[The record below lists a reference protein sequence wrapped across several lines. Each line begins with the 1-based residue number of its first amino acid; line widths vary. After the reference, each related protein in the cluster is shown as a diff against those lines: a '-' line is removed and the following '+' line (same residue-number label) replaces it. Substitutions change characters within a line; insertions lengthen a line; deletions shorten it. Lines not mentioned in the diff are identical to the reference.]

1 MNHTQITEL
10 LDRYWEGET
19 TLVEERQ
26 LRDYF
31 TSGKIDD
38 RFRDVAPLFMALHQE
53 VLQVKAPQHLGA
65 AIEPAP
71 LRVTGFNVWK
81 KYMAAAVLTGVIAI
95 GGWMYL
101 NSSGHSERQ
110 QIAATPAPA
119 MPAAETP
126 EIQNQPVQQLAIVS
140 TTPAKKTIF
149 KRPRKNRDNQF
160 SQEEA
165 LRAAEEIKAALAL
178 VSRKLNKGKVDA
190 AKTLNKVEIV
200 DQYFKQG

>member
-19 TLVEERQ
+19 TLVEERL
-26 LRDYF
+26 LRNYF

-38 RFRDVAPLFMALHQE
+38 RFRDVAPLFMALQQE
-53 VLQVKAPQHLGA
+53 VLQVKAPHHLGT

-71 LRVTGFNVWK
+71 LRVTGFTVWK

-95 GGWMYL
+95 GGWMYF
-101 NSSGHSERQ
+101 NGSGQTGSQ

-119 MPAAETP
+119 TPKTATP
-126 EIQNQPVQQLAIVS
+126 EIQTTPVQQVAAAG
-140 TTPAKKTIF
+140 TAPQKKTIA
-149 KRPRKNRDNQF
+149 KRPRKNREDQF

>member
-19 TLVEERQ
+19 TLVEERR

-53 VLQVKAPQHLGA
+53 AGEVRAPQHLGA

-95 GGWMYL
+95 GGWMYF
-101 NSSGHSERQ
+101 NGSDQSGRQ
-110 QIAATPAPA
+110 QIAATPTPV
-119 MPAAETP
+119 MPQAETP
-126 EIQNQPVQQLAIVS
+126 EIQTQPVQQVAFAG
-140 TTPAKKTIF
+140 TTTTKKTII
-149 KRPRKNRDNQF
+149 KRPRKIRENQF